1 MKIKIAHTWEW
12 DQAEEKEF
20 NTLEE
25 LIDFAKKEQLEGNTN
40 GLILY
45 YEEDKDEWTG
55 EIYDMYRE

>member
-45 YEEDKDEWTG
+45 YEEGKDEWTG
-55 EIYDMYRE
+55 EIYEMYRE